1 MTIRERPASSKAI
14 ERLSTHA
21 PSPLLARLFAAR
33 GIESAEQLEYG
44 LARLLPFAA
53 MKGIDAAAGRLA
65 EAIDKHQRIVIVGD
79 YDADGATATALGVLG
94 LRAMGAQVDFLVPD
108 RQTLGYGLSPG
119 VVEIAAEV
127 RPDLLVTV
135 DNGIAAFD
143 GIAAA
148 QARGIEVLVTDHH
161 LAGDRVPDCIIVNP
175 NQPGC
180 DFPSKCIAGVGVMF
194 YVLMA
199 LRARLRAEGL
209 LAAPERDASSEAAGT
224 GEGKASSAVTAGGPN
239 LAQWLD
245 IVALGTVADVVR
257 LDHNNRILVAQGL
270 GRIRA
275 GRARP
280 GIIALL
286 RAAGRDPARCSTTDI
301 GFALGPRINA
311 AGRIADMRIGIDC
324 LLADDPTEADRLAQR
339 LNALNRERRDMQ
351 ADMLEQAQ
359 AALEGIDVAEGASIC
374 LYNPAWHTGIVGLL
388 AGRLKEAHHRP
399 TIVFAPDA
407 NGVLKGSG
415 RSIPGLHLRDAID
428 LVDRRCPGLIK
439 QFGGHAAAAGL
450 SLGEDGV
457 AAFATAFEAV
467 CAEAVDE
474 AALARVA
481 ESDGELRVAD
491 CDVDTVRTLDD
502 IPWGQG
508 FPAPAFDGVFEVLQQ
523 KVVGGGHLKLTLLHR
538 DDTGGAEARREG
550 ILFGRADLLPTR
562 IRAVYTPSINEWNGR
577 VSVQFE
583 VRHWEAV

>member
-1 MTIRERPASSKAI
+1 MTIQRRISPSDAL
-14 ERLSTHA
+14 ERLRPNA

-33 GIESAEQLEYG
+33 GISAPDQLEHE
-44 LARLLPFAA
+44 LVRLLPFEG
-53 MKGIDAAAGRLA
+53 MKGIDAAATRLA
-65 EAIDKHQRIVIVGD
+65 AAIVRGERVLIVGD

-94 LRAMGAQVDFLVPD
+94 LRAMGAQVDFLIPD

-119 VVEIAAEV
+119 VVEIAATHK
-127 RPDLLVTV
+127 PDLLVTV

-148 QARGIEVLVTDHH
+148 QALGIEVLVTDHH

-180 DFPSKCIAGVGVMF
+180 GFPSKCIAGVGVMF

-199 LRARLRAEGL
+199 LRSRLRADGAFEG
-209 LAAPERDASSEAAGT
+209 
-224 GEGKASSAVTAGGPN
+224 TAGPN

-245 IVALGTVADVVR
+245 IVAVGTVADVVR

-270 GRIRA
+270 ARIRA

-280 GIIALL
+280 GILALL
-286 RAAGRDPARCSTTDI
+286 RVAGREHTRCSSTDI
-301 GFALGPRINA
+301 GFTLGPRINA

-324 LLADDPTEADRLAQR
+324 LLANDPTEADRLAHR
-339 LNALNRERRDMQ
+339 LDAINRERRDMQ

-359 AALEGIDVAEGASIC
+359 VALEGVDVAEGASIC
-374 LYNPAWHTGIVGLL
+374 LYDADWHTGIVGLL

-450 SLGEDGV
+450 SLGEDDWE
-457 AAFATAFEAV
+457 AFAEAFEAV
-467 CAEAVDE
+467 CAETLDA
-474 AALARVA
+474 AALSRVV
-481 ESDGELRVAD
+481 ESDGELAVAE
-491 CDVDTVRTLDD
+491 CQVELVRQLDD
-502 IPWGQG
+502 VPWGQG
-508 FPAPAFDGVFEVLQQ
+508 FPPPAFDGAFEVLQQ
-523 KVVGGGHLKLTLLHR
+523 RVVGSGHLKLTLLHR
-538 DDTGGAEARREG
+538 DADGAEARRDA
-550 ILFGRADLLPTR
+550 ILFGRAEPVPSR
-562 IRAVYTPSINEWNGR
+562 IRAVYTPAINEWQGR
-577 VSVQFE
+577 VSVQFTLQ
-583 VRHWEAV
+583 HWEAA

>member
-1 MTIRERPASSKAI
+1 MHNQWMTLRQRPAHPDAVA
-14 ERLSTHA
+14 RLRPHA
-21 PSPLLARLFAAR
+21 PSQLLARLCAAR
-33 GIESAEQLEYG
+33 GISAPEQLEHE
-44 LARLLPFAA
+44 LVRLLPFEA
-53 MKGIDAAAGRLA
+53 MRGIDAAAGRLA
-65 EAIDKHQRIVIVGD
+65 EAIRDQQRILIVGD

-119 VVEIAAEV
+119 VVEIAAGMQ
-127 RPDLLVTV
+127 PGLLVTV
-135 DNGIAAFD
+135 ENGIAAFD
-143 GIAAA
+143 GLAAA

-180 DFPSKCIAGVGVMF
+180 GFPSKCIAGVGVMF

-199 LRARLRAEGL
+199 LRARLRA
-209 LAAPERDASSEAAGT
+209 AGRLPD
-224 GEGKASSAVTAGGPN
+224 GADGRAGGPN

-245 IVALGTVADVVR
+245 IVAVGTVADVVR

-270 GRIRA
+270 ARIRA

-280 GIIALL
+280 GLLALL
-286 RAAGRDPARCSTTDI
+286 RVAGRDHTRCSSTDI

-311 AGRIADMRIGIDC
+311 AGRIAEMRIGIDC

-339 LNALNRERRDMQ
+339 LDRINRERRDLQ

-359 AALEGIDVAEGASIC
+359 AALEGVDVAEGASIC
-374 LYNPAWHTGIVGLL
+374 LYDAEWHTGIVGLL

-450 SLGEDGV
+450 SLAEGDWE
-457 AAFATAFEAV
+457 AFAEAFEAV
-467 CAEAVDE
+467 CAETLDA
-474 AALARVA
+474 AALSRVV
-481 ESDGELRVAD
+481 ESDGELPVQD
-491 CDVDTVRTLDD
+491 CEVESIRRLDD
-502 IPWGQG
+502 LPWGQG
-508 FPAPAFDGVFEVLQQ
+508 FPPPLFDGEFEVLQQ
-523 KVVGGGHLKLTLLHR
+523 KVVGSGHLKLSLLHR
-538 DDTGGAEARREG
+538 DASGAQARRDA
-550 ILFGRADLLPTR
+550 ILFGRAELLPGR
-562 IRAVYTPSINEWNGR
+562 IRAAYTPSINEWNGR
-577 VSVQFE
+577 SSVQFTLQY
-583 VRHWEAV
+583 WEAV

>member
-1 MTIRERPASSKAI
+1 MSIRQRLAPPEAI
-14 ERLSTHA
+14 DRLAAHA
-21 PSPLLARLFAAR
+21 ASPLLARLFAAR
-33 GIESAEQLEYG
+33 GIESPQQLEHG
-44 LARLLPFAA
+44 LARLLPFAG
-53 MKGIDAAAGRLA
+53 MKGIDAAADRLA
-65 EAIDKHQRIVIVGD
+65 VAIHARQRIVIVGD

-94 LRAMGAQVDFLVPD
+94 LRAMGAEVDFLVPD

-119 VVEIAAEV
+119 VVEIAAALQ
-127 RPDLLVTV
+127 PDLLVTV

-148 QARGIEVLVTDHH
+148 QIRGIDVLVTDHH
-161 LAGDRVPDCIIVNP
+161 LAGERVPDCTIVNP

-199 LRARLRAEGL
+199 LRARLRAEG
-209 LAAPERDASSEAAGT
+209 AF
-224 GEGKASSAVTAGGPN
+224 GETAGPN

-270 GRIRA
+270 ERIRR

-280 GIIALL
+280 GILALL

-339 LNALNRERRDMQ
+339 LNALNRERRDLQ

-359 AALEGIDVAEGASIC
+359 AALDGVDVAEGASIC
-374 LYNPAWHTGIVGLL
+374 LYDPAWHTGIVGLL

-428 LVDRRCPGLIK
+428 LVDRRCPGLIR

-457 AAFATAFEAV
+457 VSFAAAFETV
-467 CAEAVDE
+467 CAEALDA
-474 AALARVA
+474 AALARVV
-481 ESDGELRVAD
+481 ESDGELPVAE
-491 CDVDTVRTLDD
+491 CDVATVRALDD
-502 IPWGQG
+502 VPWGQG
-508 FPAPAFDGVFEVLQQ
+508 FPAPAFDGEFEVLQQ

-538 DDTGGAEARREG
+538 DDSGAQAQRDA
-550 ILFGRADLLPTR
+550 ILFGRAESLPAR
-562 IRAVYTPSINEWNGR
+562 IRAVYAPSINEWNGR
-577 VSVQFE
+577 VSVQFTLQS
-583 VRHWEAV
+583 WEAA

>member
-1 MTIRERPASSKAI
+1 MTIHRRTASDDAI
-14 ERLSTHA
+14 ERLRTHT
-21 PSPLLARLFAAR
+21 PLLARLFAAR
-33 GIESAEQLEYG
+33 GISAPEQLEHE
-44 LARLLPFAA
+44 LVRLLPFEA
-53 MKGIDAAAGRLA
+53 MKGIDAAAARLA
-65 EAIDKHQRIVIVGD
+65 GAIARGERVLIVGD

-94 LRAMGAQVDFLVPD
+94 LRALGAQVDFLIPD

-119 VVEIAAEV
+119 VVEIAAALQ
-127 RPDLLVTV
+127 PDLLVTV

-161 LAGDRVPDCIIVNP
+161 LAGDRVPDCIVVNP

-180 DFPSKCIAGVGVMF
+180 GFPSKCIAGVGVMF

-199 LRARLRAEGL
+199 LRARLRAEGRL
-209 LAAPERDASSEAAGT
+209 PDGADGR
-224 GEGKASSAVTAGGPN
+224 AGGPN

-245 IVALGTVADVVR
+245 IVAVGTVADVVR

-270 GRIRA
+270 ARIRA

-280 GIIALL
+280 GLLALL
-286 RAAGRDPARCSTTDI
+286 RVAGRDHWRCSSTDI

-324 LLADDPTEADRLAQR
+324 LLADDPSEADRLAQR
-339 LNALNRERRDMQ
+339 LDRINRERRDLQ
-351 ADMLEQAQ
+351 ADMLEQAET
-359 AALEGIDVAEGASIC
+359 ALEGVNVAEGASIC
-374 LYNPAWHTGIVGLL
+374 LYSADWHTGIVGLL

-428 LVDRRCPGLIK
+428 LVDRRHPGLIR

-450 SLGEDGV
+450 SLGEGDWE
-457 AAFATAFEAV
+457 AFAKAFEAV
-467 CAEAVDE
+467 CADTLDA
-474 AALARVA
+474 AALSRVV
-481 ESDGELRVAD
+481 ESDGELAVAE
-491 CDVDTVRTLDD
+491 CEVSTVRALDD
-502 IPWGQG
+502 VPWGQG

-523 KVVGGGHLKLTLLHR
+523 RVVGGGHLKLTLLHR
-538 DDTGGAEARREG
+538 DAAGAEARREA
-550 ILFGRADLLPTR
+550 ILFGRAEPVPDR
-562 IRAVYTPSINEWNGR
+562 IRAVYTPSINEWQGR
-577 VSVQFE
+577 VSVQFTLQ
-583 VRHWEAV
+583 HWEAA

>member
-1 MTIRERPASSKAI
+1 MMTISRRTTPNDVA
-14 ERLSTHA
+14 ERLQTHA
-21 PSPLLARLFAAR
+21 ASPLLARLFAAR
-33 GIESAEQLEYG
+33 GISAPEQLEHE
-44 LARLLPFAA
+44 LARLLPFEG
-53 MKGIDAAAGRLA
+53 MRGIDAAAGRLA
-65 EAIDKHQRIVIVGD
+65 EAIRDQQRILIIGD

-94 LRAMGAQVDFLVPD
+94 LRAMGAQVDFLIPD
-108 RQTLGYGLSPG
+108 RLTLGYGLSPG
-119 VVEIAAEV
+119 VVEIAAGMQ
-127 RPDLLVTV
+127 PDLLVTV

-161 LAGDRVPDCIIVNP
+161 LAGERVPGCIIVNP

-180 DFPSKCIAGVGVMF
+180 GFPSKCIAGVGVMF

-199 LRARLRAEGL
+199 LRARLRAEGRL
-209 LAAPERDASSEAAGT
+209 PNGPDGRT
-224 GEGKASSAVTAGGPN
+224 GGPN

-245 IVALGTVADVVR
+245 IVALGTIADVVR

-270 GRIRA
+270 ARIRA

-280 GIIALL
+280 GLLALL
-286 RAAGRDPARCSTTDI
+286 RVAGRDHTRCSSTDI

-311 AGRIADMRIGIDC
+311 AGRIAEMRIGIDC
-324 LLADDPTEADRLAQR
+324 LLADDPAEADRLAQR
-339 LNALNRERRDMQ
+339 LDRINRERRDLQ

-359 AALEGIDVAEGASIC
+359 AALEGVDVAEGASIC
-374 LYNPAWHTGIVGLL
+374 LYDADWHTGIVGLL

-450 SLGEDGV
+450 SLAKDGWET
-457 AAFATAFEAV
+457 FAEAFEAV
-467 CAEAVDE
+467 CAETLDA
-474 AALARVA
+474 AALSRVV
-481 ESDGELRVAD
+481 ESDGELAVAE
-491 CDVDTVRTLDD
+491 CDIGSIRALDD
-502 IPWGQG
+502 VPWGQG
-508 FPAPAFDGVFEVLQQ
+508 FPPPSFDGIFEVLQQ
-523 KVVGGGHLKLTLLHR
+523 RVVSGGHLKITLLHR
-538 DDTGGAEARREG
+538 DTYGAKARRDA
-550 ILFGRADLLPTR
+550 ILFGRAEPVPDR
-562 IRAVYTPSINEWNGR
+562 IRGVYTPSVNQWNGR
-577 VSVQFE
+577 VSVQFTLQ
-583 VRHWEAV
+583 HWDVA

>member
-1 MTIRERPASSKAI
+1 
-14 ERLSTHA
+14 
-21 PSPLLARLFAAR
+21 
-33 GIESAEQLEYG
+33 
-44 LARLLPFAA
+44 
-53 MKGIDAAAGRLA
+53 
-65 EAIDKHQRIVIVGD
+65 
-79 YDADGATATALGVLG
+79 
-94 LRAMGAQVDFLVPD
+94 
-108 RQTLGYGLSPG
+108 
-119 VVEIAAEV
+119 
-127 RPDLLVTV
+127 V

-148 QARGIEVLVTDHH
+148 RARGIDVLVTDHH
-161 LAGDRVPDCIIVNP
+161 LAGDRVPDCIVVNP

-180 DFPSKCIAGVGVMF
+180 AFPSKCIAGVGVMF

-199 LRARLRAEGL
+199 LRARLRAEGAL
-209 LAAPERDASSEAAGT
+209 TDAD
-224 GEGKASSAVTAGGPN
+224 GPN

-257 LDHNNRILVAQGL
+257 LDHNNRILVARGL
-270 GRIRA
+270 ARIRS

-280 GIIALL
+280 GMLALL
-286 RAAGRDPARCSTTDI
+286 RAASRDPARCSTTDI

-324 LLADDPTEADRLAQR
+324 LLADDPSEADRLAQR
-339 LNALNRERRDMQ
+339 LDALNRERRDMQ

-359 AALEGIDVAEGASIC
+359 AALDGVDVAEGASIC
-374 LYNPAWHTGIVGLL
+374 LYNSAWHTGIVGLL

-399 TIVFAPDA
+399 TIVFAPDD

-428 LVDRRCPGLIK
+428 LVDRRHPGLIR

-457 AAFATAFEAV
+457 STFATAFEAV
-467 CAEAVDE
+467 CAEALDE
-474 AALARVA
+474 AALARVV
-481 ESDGELRVAD
+481 ESDGELCVAD
-491 CDVDTVRTLDD
+491 CNVDTVRALDE

-523 KVVGGGHLKLTLLHR
+523 KVIGGGHLKLTLLQR
-538 DDTGGAEARREG
+538 DGAGAREARRDA
-550 ILFGRADLLPTR
+550 ILFGRAESLPTR
-562 IRAVYTPSINEWNGR
+562 IRAVYTPSAHEWNGR

-583 VRHWEAV
+583 IRHWEAV

>member
-1 MTIRERPASSKAI
+1 MTIHRRIAADDAV
-14 ERLSTHA
+14 ERLRRNA

-33 GIESAEQLEYG
+33 GISAPEQLEHE
-44 LARLLPFAA
+44 LVRLLPFEA
-53 MKGIDAAAGRLA
+53 MKGVDAAAARLA
-65 EAIDKHQRIVIVGD
+65 RAIARGERVLIVGD

-94 LRAMGAQVDFLVPD
+94 LRALGAQVDFLIPD
-108 RQTLGYGLSPG
+108 RLTLGYGLSPG
-119 VVEIAAEV
+119 VVEIAAAL

-161 LAGDRVPDCIIVNP
+161 LAGDRVPDCIVVNP

-180 DFPSKCIAGVGVMF
+180 SFPSKCIAGVGVMF

-199 LRARLRAEGL
+199 LRARLRAEGAL
-209 LAAPERDASSEAAGT
+209 PEG
-224 GEGKASSAVTAGGPN
+224 GGPN

-245 IVALGTVADVVR
+245 IVAVGTVADVVR

-270 GRIRA
+270 ARIRA

-280 GIIALL
+280 GLLALL
-286 RAAGRDPARCSTTDI
+286 RVAGRDHWRCSSTDI

-324 LLADDPTEADRLAQR
+324 LLADDPSEADRLAQR
-339 LNALNRERRDMQ
+339 LDRINRERRDLQ
-351 ADMLEQAQ
+351 ADMLGQAET
-359 AALEGIDVAEGASIC
+359 ALEGVDVAEGASIC
-374 LYNPAWHTGIVGLL
+374 LYSADWHTGIVGLL

-428 LVDRRCPGLIK
+428 LVDRRHPGLIR

-450 SLGEDGV
+450 SLGEGDWE
-457 AAFATAFEAV
+457 AFAEAFEAV
-467 CAEAVDE
+467 CAETLDA
-474 AALARVA
+474 AALARVV
-481 ESDGELRVAD
+481 ESDGELAVVE
-491 CDVDTVRTLDD
+491 CEVSTVRALDD
-502 IPWGQG
+502 VPWGQG

-523 KVVGGGHLKLTLLHR
+523 RVVGGGHLKLTLLHR
-538 DDTGGAEARREG
+538 DAAGAEARREA
-550 ILFGRADLLPTR
+550 ILFGRAEPVPDR
-562 IRAVYTPSINEWNGR
+562 IRAVYTPSINEWQGR
-577 VSVQFE
+577 VSVQFTLQ
-583 VRHWEAV
+583 HWEAA

>member
-1 MTIRERPASSKAI
+1 MTICQRYASPDAI
-14 ERLSTHA
+14 DRISAHA
-21 PSPLLARLFAAR
+21 ASPLLARLFAAR
-33 GIESAEQLEYG
+33 GIESPEQLEHG

-53 MKGIDAAAGRLA
+53 MKGIDAAAGRLVA
-65 EAIDKHQRIVIVGD
+65 AIRERQRIVIVGD

-119 VVEIAAEV
+119 VVEIAAET

-148 QARGIEVLVTDHH
+148 RARGIDVLVTDHH

-180 DFPSKCIAGVGVMF
+180 EFPSKCIAGVGVMF

-199 LRARLRAEGL
+199 LRALLRAEGL
-209 LAAPERDASSEAAGT
+209 LGGGA
-224 GEGKASSAVTAGGPN
+224 AGGPN

-270 GRIRA
+270 ERIRR

-280 GIIALL
+280 GILALL

-359 AALEGIDVAEGASIC
+359 AALDGVDVAEGASIC

-407 NGVLKGSG
+407 HGVLKGSG
-415 RSIPGLHLRDAID
+415 RSIAGLHLRDAID
-428 LVDRRCPGLIK
+428 LVDRRHPGLIR

-450 SLGEDGV
+450 SLCEDGV
-457 AAFATAFEAV
+457 DTFAAAFEAV
-467 CAEAVDE
+467 CAENLDE
-474 AALARVA
+474 AALARVV

-491 CDVDTVRTLDD
+491 CNVDTVRALDD

-508 FPAPAFDGVFEVLQQ
+508 FPAPAFDGEFEVLQQ
-523 KVVGGGHLKLTLLHR
+523 KVVGGGHLKLTLLQR
-538 DDTGGAEARREG
+538 DGAGAGEARRDA
-550 ILFGRADLLPTR
+550 ILFGRAESLPTR

-583 VRHWEAV
+583 VRHWEVV